1 MGRGIMDDDG
11 HIDEFIHRLKV
22 EKSYSEHTLRGY
34 SADLN
39 AYSAF
44 LEGRDSGITGASV
57 RDLRGFL
64 AKLRAEGLARSTI
77 ARKVS
82 AIRSLYKFLYRQGT
96 IEQNPAA
103 ALRTPRQEK
112 KLPQFLTVS
121 EIDRLMEAPDT
132 SEWAGARDRA
142 MLETLYGGGLRVSE
156 LVGLDDDDVE
166 LSSGIA
172 RVRGKGKKERLAPLG
187 QTAAECIRDYRRKR
201 AKVDLSKKDD
211 RALFINAV
219 DGRRLTARSVRRVLR
234 KRLLEA
240 GLDGSLS
247 PHDLRHS
254 FATHLLQNGA
264 DLRSVQEL
272 LGHEHLSTTQIYTHL
287 TTEDLREI
295 YRKAHPRA

>member
-1 MGRGIMDDDG
+1 MDDIA
-11 HIDEFIHRLKV
+11 HIDEFIHRMRV
-22 EKSYSEHTLRGY
+22 EKQYSEHTLRGY

-39 AYSAF
+39 AFAEF
-44 LEGRDSGITGASV
+44 MEGRERDICRASIL
-57 RDLRGFL
+57 DLRGFL
-64 AKLRAEGLARSTI
+64 AMLRARGLARSTI

-82 AIRSLYKFLYRQGT
+82 AIRSLYKFLYQQGHVS
-96 IEQNPAA
+96 ENPAA
-103 ALRTPRQEK
+103 VLRTPKQEK
-112 KLPQFLTVS
+112 KLPEFLTMS
-121 EIDRLMEAPDT
+121 EIERLMDAPDT
-132 SEWAGARDRA
+132 SDWTGARDLA

-156 LVGLDDDDVE
+156 LVGMNTEDVD

-172 RVRGKGKKERLAPLG
+172 RIRGKGKKERLSPLG
-187 QTAAECIRDYRRKR
+187 GSAAAAIREYLSMRSSI
-201 AKVDLSKKDD
+201 DLSRKDP
-211 RALFINAV
+211 RAMFINAV
-219 DGRRLTARSVRRVLR
+219 DGRRLTARSVRRMLR

-287 TTEDLREI
+287 TTQNLKEI
-295 YRKAHPRA
+295 YDKAHPRA